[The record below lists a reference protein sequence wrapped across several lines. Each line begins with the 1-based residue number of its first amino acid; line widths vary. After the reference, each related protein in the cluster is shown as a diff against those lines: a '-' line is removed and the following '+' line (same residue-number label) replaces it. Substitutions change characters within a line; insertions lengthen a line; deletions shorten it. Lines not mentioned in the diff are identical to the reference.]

1 MRAVELVRIQ
11 STEFFVE
18 LAEDSGPQSIQLS
31 EALSFDGIR
40 ETVQAI
46 AAELTEVWHKVS
58 PSEASAEFGLSL
70 TVKSGKLTGLLV
82 QGDGS
87 ASLKLKLTWRSRAD
101 AAAPSS
107 RG

>member
-1 MRAVELVRIQ
+1 VQAVELVRIQ

-18 LAEDSGPQSIQLS
+18 LAEASGPQSVQLS
-31 EALSFDGIR
+31 EVLSFDNIR
-40 ETVQAI
+40 ETIQAI
-46 AAELTEVWHKVS
+46 ASELTEVWHKVS

-82 QGDGS
+82 QGDGN
-87 ASLKLKLTWRSRAD
+87 ASLKLKLTWKSRAD
-101 AAAPSS
+101 AAASSS